1 MTYNFTTALQRRE
14 TSRKRQ
20 HMSATNKYKK
30 HIFRYLDMPIIT
42 EGNRNDNFYDWNCII
57 YRKFNL
63 SF

>member
-14 TSRKRQ
+14 TSRKKQ

-42 EGNRNDNFYDWNCII
+42 EGQ
-57 YRKFNL
+57 
-63 SF
+63 SE